1 MSKFGNAVSRRSFT
15 QGLVGAA
22 MGAQFIPGCAGPTA
36 TRVFNDPLV
45 SNGPINLEIESRRI
59 QIAGS
64 IASATTINGGVP
76 GPEIRLKEGQDAVIR
91 VTNRMDETSSIHWH
105 GILLP
110 PNMDGVPGISYDGI
124 AAGETF
130 EYRFPLRQNGTY
142 WYHSHSGFQEQTGVI
157 GALIVDKAG
166 PESEPYDR
174 EFTILLSDWTFE
186 DPATVSSNLKKYGG
200 YYNFQRPTLA
210 DLGSGKQGFWADIS
224 TRLDWAAMRMDSSDI
239 ADVTGATYTYLM
251 NGQSPLENWHG
262 VFTKGERI
270 RLRFINASAASYF
283 DVRIPGLEM
292 SVIYADGQAV
302 SPVMTDEFRLAI
314 AETLDVIVAPTKDA
328 YTIFAEAMDRSGYA
342 LGTLA
347 TAKNTNAPIPA
358 RRKRPTLS
366 MVDMGMKMDGMD
378 MAGMEGMEGMDMAG
392 MEGMDMSGMQGME
405 HMKGMKMAMHEGHTM
420 CPDDS
425 KTVFVHGD
433 DEHGAGNSM
442 VAEESRSRFDDPG
455 VGLRD
460 ATWRVLKYSDLRRAL
475 PRKVPREPD
484 KTIELH
490 LTGNM
495 ERYMWSFNGVQYD
508 PDMPDITVRRGQ
520 RIRIVLINDSMM
532 AHPIHLH
539 GMFFELDVG
548 ACDRNPLKHT
558 VSVNPA
564 ERISFAFDAE
574 EVGRWAFHCHILYHM
589 EAGMFRV
596 LQVKS

>member
-1 MSKFGNAVSRRSFT
+1 MSKPVNGVSRRSFT
-15 QGLVGAA
+15 QGLLGAA
-22 MGAQFIPGCAGPTA
+22 LGAQFIPGCAGPTA
-36 TRVFNDPLV
+36 TRIFNDPLN
-45 SNGPINLEIESRRI
+45 SKAPIQLEIARQRI

-64 IASATTINGGVP
+64 VASATTINGGVP
-76 GPEIRLKEGQDAVIR
+76 GPEIRLQEGREAVIR
-91 VTNRMDETSSIHWH
+91 VTNRMDEPTSIHWH
-105 GILLP
+105 GMLVP
-110 PNMDGVPGISYDGI
+110 PSMDGVPGISFDGI
-124 AAGETF
+124 APGETF
-130 EYRFPLRQNGTY
+130 EYRIPVRQNGTY

-186 DPATVSSNLKKYGG
+186 NPETISSNLKKYGG
-200 YYNFQRPTLA
+200 YYNFQRTTLS
-210 DLGSGKQGFWADIS
+210 DLGSGKQGFWADLS
-224 TRLDWAAMRMDSSDI
+224 SRMDWAAMRMESTDI

-251 NGQSPLENWHG
+251 NGHSPLENWHG
-262 VFTKGERI
+262 VFAKGERI
-270 RLRFINASAASYF
+270 RLRFINASAATYF

-314 AETLDVIVAPTKDA
+314 AETLDVIVTPTKNA
-328 YTIFAEAMDRSGYA
+328 YSIFAETMDRSGYA

-347 TAKNTNAPIPA
+347 TSESAVAPIPA
-358 RRKRPTLS
+358 RRARATLS
-366 MVDMGMKMDGMD
+366 MVDMGMKM
-378 MAGMEGMEGMDMAG
+378 EGMDMTG
-392 MEGMDMSGMQGME
+392 TEGMDMSGMEGMD
-405 HMKGMKMAMHEGHTM
+405 MKGMEGMHMMHGMKMGPMKHQNPKECA
-420 CPDDS
+420 DDS
-425 KTVFVHGD
+425 KTVFVHD
-433 DEHGAGNSM
+433 DNTHGAGNSM
-442 VAEESRSRFDDPG
+442 VAEEATSRFNDPG

-460 ATWRVLKYSDLRRAL
+460 AKWRVLKYSDLRRSL
-475 PRKVPREPD
+475 PGKMPREPD
-484 KTIELH
+484 KIIELH

-495 ERYMWSFNGVQYD
+495 ERYMWSFDGVQYD
-508 PDMPDITVRRGQ
+508 PDMPDIVVRRGQ
-520 RIRIVLINDSMM
+520 RVRIVLINDSMM

-539 GMFFELDVG
+539 GMFFELEVG

-564 ERISFAFDAE
+564 ERIAFAFDAE